1 MRSPTRIVRLLA
13 ALAVAVCAAL
23 CVPAVTPAAD
33 PKPEPKKTVV
43 TVEEARY
50 ATLDKAVADQKG
62 KVVLVDFWATWCPPC
77 VKKFPTVVALH
88 GAYKDNGLAVVS
100 VSLDKGKRGY
110 KLEKVLDFLADKG
123 ATFPNYVVADAATD
137 GKDISKRFGLDGSIP
152 HLALFDKTGAR
163 VWDSTSKP
171 LGDKELKTLIETE
184 LAK

>member
-1 MRSPTRIVRLLA
+1 MRSTRLARTLA
-13 ALAVAVCAAL
+13 ALCVALCAAL
-23 CVPAVTPAAD
+23 CAPPGVPAAD

-43 TVEEARY
+43 AVEEARY
-50 ATLDKAVADQKG
+50 ASLDKAVTDQKG

-88 GAYKDNGLAVVS
+88 TTYKDKGLAVVS

-110 KLEKVLDFLADKG
+110 KINKVLDFLADHK

-137 GKDISKRFGLDGSIP
+137 GKDISERFGLDGSIP
-152 HLALFDKTGAR
+152 HLALFDKTGKR
-163 VWDSTSKP
+163 VWDSSSKP
-171 LGDKELKTLIETE
+171 LADKDLKALIETE